1 MKKETYGN
9 PFRAG
14 EKNIDDLYKSMI
26 RYLHEKDTKNKK
38 FEYIFGDVCKI
49 MSELDWKASDKIT
62 VEVVEN
68 SDKEKIITIK
78 NMDPKEKSLPQNNQ
92 EPVVV

>member
-68 SDKEKIITIK
+68 SDKKKDYHYKKYGSKRKISPTK
-78 NMDPKEKSLPQNNQ
+78 
-92 EPVVV
+92 